1 MLPLGGRKVT
11 RPPALTSHPEP
22 LRSVT
27 PTLQLQKINRQSRR
41 GDQEEKRALEV
52 DSELIQMLELSDTSV
67 KIIIINMLR
76 KIVGIMLNFTRELE
90 SIKRVKCKLLT

>member
-1 MLPLGGRKVT
+1 MI

-22 LRSVT
+22 LQLVT
-27 PTLQLQKINRQSRR
+27 PRLQPQKINRQSRR

-67 KIIIINMLR
+67 KIITIDMLR
-76 KIVGIMLNFTRELE
+76 KIAGIMLNFTRELE
-90 SIKRVKCKLLT
+90 SIKRAKCKLLT